1 MLLSAATATMPNSVL
16 WTVDLFGRVYT
27 LSTAGQYWELCK
39 DPQLEF
45 KRVSAATQCCWGI
58 ACDNQIYVY
67 VCSSDLPIRHRE
79 EAYENQVGSVCGW
92 RGRWVCQE
100 VEPPAPGFWPPPT
113 FVFLHFTYSPNCGG
127 SRVFWVRDPVVSYK
141 GRLARPAQWGAPGSI
156 QEPRTGPCL
165 PQPVPWGP
173 MSCSRFS
180 VLRAR
185 LLYWLLMKSTGVTDP

>member
-113 FVFLHFTYSPNCGG
+113 FVSFISLTVRIVEGPECFGSETLLCPTKAGWPGLHNGVLQAASRSPEQGRAFPSLSLGALCPAAG
-127 SRVFWVRDPVVSYK
+127 SLCF
-141 GRLARPAQWGAPGSI
+141 GPGCC
-156 QEPRTGPCL
+156 TG
-165 PQPVPWGP
+165 
-173 MSCSRFS
+173 S
-180 VLRAR
+180 
-185 LLYWLLMKSTGVTDP
+185 